1 MKRPSRVVAVVGL
14 LFSAYPMFVL
24 GYTWFHVAHAK
35 FSGGRGGQ
43 LDAYRHTLASAI
55 VAYTLD
61 KGAVDLVSSIMEQ
74 GSGSSNVMDRH
85 NNRIGAQIG
94 LQASSFS
101 EIEAAVTNAVK
112 DGAENSKS
120 PDKITWLSQ
129 DSWRDSLFW

>member
-1 MKRPSRVVAVVGL
+1 MGL
-14 LFSAYPMFVL
+14 LLGAYPVFVL

-43 LDAYRHTLASAI
+43 LDAYRHTLASAV

-61 KGAVDLVSSIMEQ
+61 KGVVNLVSSIMEQ

-101 EIEAAVTNAVK
+101 EIEASVAKGVEDGGENTN
-112 DGAENSKS
+112 S
-120 PDKITWLSQ
+120 PEKITWLS
-129 DSWRDSLFW
+129 RDSLFW